1 MLRPNRLLYL
11 CSCEDEIFAS
21 FEDILLSCQYSADY
35 IILLEYCVQDL
46 TLLPWDVF
54 LDDREQHREEL
65 HVALWEACS
74 KGDVNKA
81 KQLIKQLGRE
91 TELIINSTPNGC
103 STLLFKACEEGQ
115 KEIVKL
121 LLENGADG
129 RIHPITKYSPLY
141 IACYYGRKEIVEIL
155 IRKFPELVNVATVEK
170 WLPIHAAVINGH
182 IAVLD
187 LLLKF
192 PYDSSVLQRFMDKT
206 QQWEYFFPFDVNA
219 KDVTEQTILYV
230 ACLVGNQRI
239 VDLLLKFKLPAKRIK
254 KNDSPDEK
262 KDENQKSDSNISP
275 TKKRLSNG
283 IQNMISKLSLRNNV
297 EKEEER
303 TETEVCPIDL
313 DLYCNNNTETVLH
326 IAVKKK
332 HHSIVQLLLQN
343 SANPNLSIKQS
354 VEELNR
360 ASDNSGS
367 SSTALV
373 EACKNRDVNMVDCLV
388 RYGARDDNC
397 KALKVASS
405 NKDEYIASKLLT
417 LKAYQDPEF
426 KINKKALEI
435 VPSAHLGGLLG
446 SVTFSSMFPTTPVMI
461 NWHGQK
467 CLQYIKEEWLI
478 NASMAHNVKL
488 KLTAR
493 NQSSALM
500 AITRL
505 DISNNQLTE
514 LPLCIFQMSSL
525 RHFNAANNKI
535 FKLPEADKN
544 SSSSPKNKQDLRTAN
559 QSGWCCPVLEEIH
572 LHDNRLDSVPPCLF
586 TLPSLTVL
594 DLSNNKLQTLP
605 FKMWS
610 APKLR
615 ELNLSLNMLHDLP
628 SRPPPVRS
636 ISASRLAPS
645 ISEDQVNST
654 ESSPRHS
661 TIESSSFDGSGDL
674 PNLLSPT
681 QDMEKRLKMDGDLRQ
696 QELLHHNLWSSSIKI
711 VESANGNDTDKNH
724 RCQLAALNLAHNAY
738 EVVPPI
744 LSCFAVN
751 LARLNMSYNRLTEMG
766 PVSSYPAC
774 LKHLDLSHNRIKT
787 WLSTRRVDPDINVDG
802 TGCYSQ
808 FESCSVKMKSSGSSS
823 SGRTQSPSLHSW
835 GSAKSLSGLVCSHRR
850 HVKLDNLRT
859 LILADNELDR
869 LVLMLEDDDFEE
881 EDSRSSESFE
891 TIDATGKAMQ
901 SEIKSRILFPNLS
914 MLDVSNNNISEVPA
928 IISEFSNLSVL
939 NLSGN
944 SGICQLP
951 PEMGL
956 LSKLWNLNTRMC
968 NLSEPLRSMIDSKKY
983 KTMDVIGYLKSILE
997 DAKPYARMKLMIV
1010 GIEGIGKT
1018 SLLEQLRMEG
1028 TGSYRKK
1035 PPEHWAKRTGNKNI
1049 NLKTAKGI
1057 NISTVGVD
1065 VGDWVY
1071 EKKIRGQSSYG
1082 PVVFRTWDFGGQKE
1096 YYATHQ
1102 YFLSKRSLYLVT
1114 WRIIDGERGVDGI
1127 LQWLVNIQ
1135 ARAPNAPVIIIGTH
1149 YDLVKER
1156 FPSSNSEDLQQMIRD
1171 RFINVVDADKCGLP
1185 RVIDTIEIS
1194 CKTRH
1199 NIKLLCNLIYDT
1211 VFELK
1216 CPGSKER
1223 LLEQKI
1229 PATYLALED
1238 VVGILA
1244 VDRHIQGKDPVLR
1257 ADAYRNLVMHE
1268 MMQRYSIAF
1277 RDLSELNQATTFL
1290 HENGILLH
1298 YEDATLKD
1306 LYFLDPQW
1314 LCDMLAHV
1322 VTIRE
1327 INPFARNG
1335 IMKIEDLKHVFKS
1348 SQFAP
1353 SDAQT
1358 YILNLLNKFEVALT
1372 WDNRTIII
1380 PSLLPSEE
1388 QLRAGFP
1395 GCDVRVPVRSR
1406 VWAMRKSYGNRYSV
1420 GNTPLTLKLTTTE
1433 KRPQRPVSDIPLTA
1447 ESISSPKV
1455 TDPLEKDSEN
1465 SGITCYVRHKTQIEN
1480 VIRRLLL
1487 MSYFPSGFW
1496 SRLMTRMLAD
1506 DIVVEII
1513 RSYFLLPKDVDM
1525 DPLLAA
1531 VFNRR
1536 AEWICWQTGMEL
1548 RYLDTTLFRMKE
1560 HLSHLNNAP
1569 FEYRQMKFFV
1579 QQEGSWSDI
1588 EIINSA
1594 ILEIILPNQTVVI
1607 QIPKVDA
1614 EGIVIAY
1621 DNVELQPNPECVAKL
1636 LSVSV
1641 DHIDTLLEDWYPT
1654 LGTRFVHTSE
1664 GKFLV
1669 TRLVPCTQCIV
1680 AHVKEETGSS
1690 DRGHFSVTD
1699 HAWEPS
1705 LWHGDPPWKTG
1716 LDSCSSRNLSMGS
1729 SGKLSYSPNLAQ
1741 KNRGSRSSTM
1751 SHDSDSGVGPDSNS
1765 SSRKPSTESRPEG
1778 ELASSIENNM
1788 CIESLPETVIYSF
1801 MVEECILTAYE
1812 QRMLQC
1818 PVHGNQSL
1826 LQIAPDTIF
1835 VDLGERYLIP
1845 PDSVRRGKMLGRGA
1859 FGFVFK
1865 ANIKQRGCNT
1875 YTEVAMKMLQP
1886 VDPGFG
1892 AKQSDTAA
1900 YKAAWNKWQRD
1911 PLQYACKAYCTARQE
1926 LNILLSL
1933 RHQNIVPLV
1942 GVCTRPLALVL
1953 QLAPMGALDSILKNY
1968 RRSGAKLDVYVL
1980 QRIVFQI
1987 AKALE
1992 YLHQQHII
2000 YRDLKSENVLV
2011 WELPPPFHPSTPI
2024 PHVET
2029 KLADYGISRSTLP
2042 TGTKGFGGTEGFMAP
2057 EIMRY
2062 NGEEEYTEKV
2072 DCFSFGMFMYEL
2084 ITLHQPFEGQECVKD
2099 HILDGGRPSVT
2110 KRDMAYPTYLLDLMT
2125 LCWAQLPKDR
2135 PSASQIVSIAQA
2147 PELTHLVDVA
2157 SLHDQMAVLS
2167 ACVTTLPPKNEEQ
2180 SALDT
2185 QWELWFSRLGK
2196 QMDILTCSK
2205 KSWLEYKTLTL
2216 ETVTVTC
2223 LCVVGDDLWL
2233 GDSKA
2238 RIHIYNIADHTMT
2251 TSFSVDPYAPT
2262 VSAIR
2267 SMCTLPGQNGVA
2279 MATSGGQLW
2288 LCCMNN
2294 VEVEEAVEDAEEHDS
2309 SRYNIEELVNSGGSI
2324 FCITAID
2331 LGDKKCELWCG
2342 QTQGKI
2348 SIYSTVD
2355 STVTNQEIVY
2365 HYDPIVDNLDVYQLV
2380 GGFCDKPIVWS
2391 YVYPGCVA
2399 YQWDTANRT
2408 ILHKLDCS
2416 KLAPC
2421 SESLMSISIEEHL
2434 SPGRCQVTAMASVG
2448 SDLYIGTTWGCIV
2461 VAEGTTM
2468 RPVTVFRPFEEEV
2481 KAILPLLSRKPPD
2494 SKDQSSSQNSADY
2507 IPYIATVGKGYRNLI
2522 GRYISINAPAPLQD
2536 NMFLLLWRADNW
2548 ASA

>member
-1 MLRPNRLLYL
+1 MHAYDYKTKNGEWLYGSQEIL
-11 CSCEDEIFAS
+11 GIEVSCDAYSHFVDTC
-21 FEDILLSCQYSADY
+21 DIY
-35 IILLEYCVQDL
+35 V
-46 TLLPWDVF
+46 
-54 LDDREQHREEL
+54 DDREQHREEL

-74 KGDVNKA
+74 KGDVSKA

-141 IACYYGRKEIVEIL
+141 IACYYGRKDIAEIL
-155 IRKFPELVNVATVEK
+155 IKKFPELVVVATVEK

-206 QQWEYFFPFDVNA
+206 QQWEYYFPFDVNSQ
-219 KDVTEQTILYV
+219 DVTEQTILYV

-239 VDLLLKFKLPAKRIK
+239 VDLLLKFKVPAKKIK
-254 KNDSPDEK
+254 KDNESADEK
-262 KDENQKSDSNISP
+262 KEEGQKSESNISP

-283 IQNMISKLSLRNNV
+283 IQNMIFKLSLRNNV

-303 TETEVCPIDL
+303 TVSEICPIDL
-313 DLYCNNNTETVLH
+313 DLYCNNNTETALH

-332 HHSIVQLLLQN
+332 HHSIVQLLLQQ

-354 VEELNR
+354 IEELNQ

-426 KINKKALEI
+426 KINKKKLEI

-514 LPLCIFQMSSL
+514 LPLCIFQMASL
-525 RHFNAANNKI
+525 RHFNAANNKL
-535 FKLPEADKN
+535 FKLPEAEHKT
-544 SSSSPKNKQDLRTAN
+544 SSSSPKTKQDPRTVN

-572 LHDNRLDSVPPCLF
+572 LHDNRLDNVPPCLF

-661 TIESSSFDGSGDL
+661 TIDSSSFDSAVDV

-681 QDMEKRLKMDGDLRQ
+681 QELDKRLKVDGDLRQ
-696 QELLHHNLWSSSIKI
+696 QELLHHNLWSSSVK
-711 VESANGNDTDKNH
+711 
-724 RCQLAALNLAHNAY
+724 
-738 EVVPPI
+738 
-744 LSCFAVN
+744 
-751 LARLNMSYNRLTEMG
+751 
-766 PVSSYPAC
+766 VS
-774 LKHLDLSHNRIKT
+774 
-787 WLSTRRVDPDINVDG
+787 
-802 TGCYSQ
+802 
-808 FESCSVKMKSSGSSS
+808 
-823 SGRTQSPSLHSW
+823 RTQSPSLHSW
-835 GSAKSLSGLVCSHRR
+835 GSAKSLSGIVCSHRR

-869 LVLMLEDDDFEE
+869 LLLVLEDDDFEE

-891 TIDATGKAMQ
+891 TIDSTGKSSQ
-901 SEIKSRILFPNLS
+901 GEIKNRILFPNLS
-914 MLDVSNNNISEVPA
+914 MLDVSNNKISDVPA
-928 IISEFSNLSVL
+928 IISEFTNLSVL

-968 NLSEPLRSMIDSKKY
+968 NLSEPLRSMIESKKY

-1018 SLLEQLRMEG
+1018 SLLEQLRLEG

-1065 VGDWVY
+1065 VGDWMY

-1102 YFLSKRSLYLVT
+1102 YFLSKRSLYLVV

-1156 FPSSNSEDLQQMIRD
+1156 FPPSYSEDLQQMIRD

-1238 VVGILA
+1238 VVGLLA
-1244 VDRHIQGKDPVLR
+1244 VDRHVQGKDPVLR
-1257 ADAYRNLVMHE
+1257 AEPYRNLVMHE
-1268 MMQRYSIAF
+1268 MMQRYNIAF
-1277 RDLSELNQATTFL
+1277 RDISELNQATTFL

-1433 KRPQRPVSDIPLTA
+1433 KRPQRPVSDVPLTA
-1447 ESISSPKV
+1447 ESISAPKV
-1455 TDPLEKDSEN
+1455 SDPLEKDSEN
-1465 SGITCYVRHKTQIEN
+1465 PGVTCYVRHKTQTES

-1513 RSYFLLPKDVDM
+1513 RSYFLIPKDVDM

-1621 DNVELQPNPECVAKL
+1621 DNVELQPNSECVAKL

-1705 LWHGDPPWKTG
+1705 LWHGDPPWKSG

-1729 SGKLSYSPNLAQ
+1729 SSKLSYSPNLAQ

-1765 SSRKPSTESRPEG
+1765 SSRKPSTESRPEA

-1818 PVHGNQSL
+1818 PLHGNQSL
-1826 LQIAPDTIF
+1826 LQIAPDTVF
-1835 VDLGERYLIP
+1835 VDLGERHLIP

-1953 QLAPMGALDSILKNY
+1953 QLAPIGALDSILKDY

-2011 WELPPPFHPSTPI
+2011 WEIPPPFHPSTPI
-2024 PHVET
+2024 PLVET

-2099 HILDGGRPSVT
+2099 HILDGGRPSLT

-2125 LCWAQLPKDR
+2125 LSWSQHPKDR

-2147 PELTHLVDVA
+2147 PELTHLIDVA

-2167 ACVTTLPPKNEEQ
+2167 ACVTALPPKNEEQ
-2180 SALDT
+2180 SAQDN

-2288 LCCMNN
+2288 LCCTGTT
-2294 VEVEEAVEDAEEHDS
+2294 EVEEAVEEPDSHDS
-2309 SRYNIEELVNSGGSI
+2309 SHYNIEELVNSGGSI

-2331 LGDKKCELWCG
+2331 LGNKRCELWCG

-2348 SIYSTVD
+2348 SIYSTED
-2355 STVTNQEIVY
+2355 SAVTNQEIVY
-2365 HYDPIVDNLDVYQLV
+2365 HYDPVVDNLDVYQLV

-2468 RPVTVFRPFEEEV
+2468 RPITVFRPFEEEV
-2481 KAILPLLSRKPPD
+2481 KAILPLISKKTSD
-2494 SKDQSSSQNSADY
+2494 SKDPSSSRNSEC

-2522 GRYISINAPAPLQD
+2522 GRYASINAPALLQD

-2548 ASA
+2548 APA

>member
-1 MLRPNRLLYL
+1 MRKPNRIVYL
-11 CSCEDEIFAS
+11 CSSDDESFIY
-21 FEDILLSCQYSADY
+21 FEDILLCCQYFLDY

-46 TLLPWDVF
+46 RLLPWDIF
-54 LDDREQHREEL
+54 LDNREQHREEL
-65 HVALWEACS
+65 HKALWDACS
-74 KGDVNKA
+74 RGEVNKA
-81 KQLIKQLGRE
+81 RQLIKQLGRE

-141 IACYYGRKEIVEIL
+141 IACYYGRKDITEII
-155 IRKFPELVNVATVEK
+155 IKKFPELVVVTTVEK

-182 IAVLD
+182 LQVLD
-187 LLLKF
+187 LLLKY
-192 PYDSSVLQRFMDKT
+192 PYESSVLQRYVDKT
-206 QQWEYFFPFDVNA
+206 QKWEYFFPFDINA
-219 KDVTEQTILYV
+219 KDVTEQTVLYV

-239 VDLLLKFKLPAKRIK
+239 VDLLLKFKVPAKRIK
-254 KNDSPDEK
+254 KEDGSDDER
-262 KDENQKSDSNISP
+262 KDDEHRSGSNISP
-275 TKKRLSNG
+275 TKKRLSTG
-283 IQNMISKLSLRNNV
+283 IQSVISKLSLRNNTD
-297 EKEEER
+297 KEEEHS
-303 TETEVCPIDL
+303 ETEISPLDL
-313 DLYCNNNTETVLH
+313 DLYCNNNTETALH
-326 IAVKKK
+326 IAIKKK
-332 HHSIVQLLLQN
+332 YHSIVQLLLQN

-354 VEELNR
+354 TEELNR
-360 ASDNSGS
+360 ANDNSGS

-388 RYGARDDNC
+388 RYGARDDQC
-397 KALKVASS
+397 KALKVATA
-405 NKDEYIASKLLT
+405 NKDEHIASKLLT

-435 VPSAHLGGLLG
+435 VPSTHLGGLLG

-467 CLQYIKEEWLI
+467 CLHYIKEEWLL

-514 LPLCIFQMSSL
+514 LPLCIFQMASL

-544 SSSSPKNKQDLRTAN
+544 DKTSSSSPKTKRDIHSLN

-572 LHDNRLDSVPPCLF
+572 LHDNRLDCVPACLF

-594 DLSNNKLQTLP
+594 DLSNNKLQSLP
-605 FKMWS
+605 FKMWF

-628 SRPPPVRS
+628 SKPPPVRS
-636 ISASRLAPS
+636 ISASRLTPS

-661 TIESSSFDGSGDL
+661 TVESFESSGDI
-674 PNLLSPT
+674 PNLLSPVF
-681 QDMEKRLKMDGDLRQ
+681 EPERRFKVDGDLRQ
-696 QELLHHNLWSSSIKI
+696 QELLHHNFWSSSIKI
-711 VESANGNDTDKNH
+711 VESSNGNETGKNQK
-724 RCQLAALNLAHNAY
+724 CQLAALNLAHNAY
-738 EVVPPI
+738 ETIPPI

-787 WLSTRRVDPDINVDG
+787 WLTTRRIDPDLN
-802 TGCYSQ
+802 TESSSCYSQ
-808 FESCSVKMKSSGSSS
+808 TESMSAKMKPSSTSS

-835 GSAKSLSGLVCSHRR
+835 GSAKSLTGLVCQHRR
-850 HVKLDNLRT
+850 HNRLDNLRT

-869 LVLMLEDDDFEE
+869 LILILDEDDFEE
-881 EDSRSSESFE
+881 EDSKSSESFE
-891 TIDATGKAMQ
+891 TLDPTGKVLQM
-901 SEIKSRILFPNLS
+901 EIKSKILFPNLS
-914 MLDVSNNNISEVPA
+914 MLDVSNNKIDEVPA
-928 IISEFSNLSVL
+928 VISEFNNLSVL

-944 SGICQLP
+944 VGICHLP

-956 LSKLWNLNTRMC
+956 LGKLWNLNTRMC
-968 NLSEPLRSMIDSKKY
+968 NLTEPLRSMIDSKKY

-1018 SLLEQLRMEG
+1018 SLLEQLRIEG
-1028 TGSYRKK
+1028 TGAYRKK

-1065 VGDWVY
+1065 VGDWIY

-1156 FPSSNSEDLQQMIRD
+1156 FPPSYSEDLQQMIRD

-1211 VFELK
+1211 VFDLK

-1238 VVGILA
+1238 VVGLLA
-1244 VDRHIQGKDPVLR
+1244 VERHVQGKDPVLR
-1257 ADAYRNLVMHE
+1257 AENYRNMVMHE
-1268 MMQRYSIAF
+1268 MMQRYNIAF
-1277 RDLSELNQATTFL
+1277 RDLSELNQASTFL

-1406 VWAMRKSYGNRYSV
+1406 VWAMRKSYGNRHSV
-1420 GNTPLTLKLTTTE
+1420 SSAPLTLKLTTTE
-1433 KRPQRPVSDIPLTA
+1433 KRPQRPLSDIPLTA
-1447 ESISSPKV
+1447 DCIGTPKIS
-1455 TDPLEKDSEN
+1455 DPMEKDSEN
-1465 SGITCYVRHKTQIEN
+1465 SGITCYVRHKTQIES
-1480 VIRRLLL
+1480 VVRRLLL

-1614 EGIVIAY
+1614 DGIIVAY
-1621 DNVELQPNPECVAKL
+1621 DNVELQPNSECVAKL

-1641 DHIDTLLEDWYPT
+1641 DHIDTLLEDWYPN

-1669 TRLVPCTQCIV
+1669 TRLVPCTQCVV

-1690 DRGHFSVTD
+1690 DKGHFSVTD
-1699 HAWEPS
+1699 HAWEPGP
-1705 LWHGDPPWKTG
+1705 WHGEPPWRTG
-1716 LDSCSSRNLSMGS
+1716 MDCSSRNHSMGS
-1729 SGKLSYSPNLAQ
+1729 SRLSYSPNLAQ
-1741 KNRGSRSSTM
+1741 KNRGSRNSTM

-1765 SSRKPSTESRPEG
+1765 SSRKPSTESRPEAEYTSG
-1778 ELASSIENNM
+1778 IESTL
-1788 CIESLPETVIYSF
+1788 CIEALPETVIYSF

-1812 QRMLQC
+1812 QRVLQC
-1818 PVHGNQSL
+1818 PLHGNQSL
-1826 LQIAPDTIF
+1826 LQIAPDTVF
-1835 VDLGERYLIP
+1835 VDLGERHLIP

-1865 ANIKQRGCNT
+1865 ANIKQRGSNT

-1926 LNILLSL
+1926 LNILLAL
-1933 RHQNIVPLV
+1933 RHQNIVHLV
-1942 GVCTRPLALVL
+1942 GVCTKPLALVL

-1968 RRSGAKLDVYVL
+1968 RRSGAKLDVYVM
-1980 QRIVFQI
+1980 QKIIFQI

-2011 WELPPPFHPSTPI
+2011 WELPPPFHCSTPI

-2084 ITLHQPFEGQECVKD
+2084 ITLHEPFEGQECVVKD
-2099 HILDGGRPSVT
+2099 YILEGGRPFLT
-2110 KRDMAYPTYLLDLMT
+2110 KREMAYPTYLLDLMT
-2125 LCWAQLPKDR
+2125 LCWSHQPKDR

-2147 PELTHLVDVA
+2147 PELTHLIDVA

-2167 ACVTTLPPKNEEQ
+2167 ACVTALPPKTEEQ
-2180 SALDT
+2180 SIQDD

-2196 QMDILTCSK
+2196 QMDILTCSR

-2238 RIHIYNIADHTMT
+2238 RVHIYNIADHSMV
-2251 TSFSVDPYAPT
+2251 TSFSVDPHAPT

-2288 LCCMNN
+2288 LCCIEDTNT
-2294 VEVEEAVEDAEEHDS
+2294 EENKTDARDS
-2309 SRYNIEELVNSGGSI
+2309 PKYNIEELINSGGSI
-2324 FCITAID
+2324 FCITSID
-2331 LGDKKCELWCG
+2331 LGNNCSELWCG

-2348 SIYSTVD
+2348 SIYSAIN
-2355 STVTNQEIVY
+2355 SSVTGHEIVY
-2365 HYDPIVDNLDVYQLV
+2365 HYDPVVDNLDVYQLV
-2380 GGFCDKPIVWS
+2380 GGFSDKPIVWS

-2399 YQWDTANRT
+2399 YQWDTVKRT

-2468 RPVTVFRPFEEEV
+2468 RPITVFRPFEEEV
-2481 KAILPLLSRKPPD
+2481 KAILPLLGRKTEN
-2494 SKDQSSSQNSADY
+2494 KDSSSPNNNY

-2522 GRYISINAPAPLQD
+2522 GRYTPINAPLPYQD
-2536 NMFLLLWRADNW
+2536 NMYLLLWRADNW
-2548 ASA
+2548 AAT